1 MGMMT
6 MAQHSNI
13 VGGSTAK
20 RVIACPGSVKL
31 VQQMPPKPSS
41 SYADEGT
48 LLHNAI
54 ADILGEGTPRA
65 AHIGTS
71 YKGIELTEELY
82 ERKLLP
88 ALMALDE
95 IDPHK
100 QLEFQVE
107 AVVGFGDA
115 LPGVF
120 GSADLIGR
128 IDRRAIVL
136 DWKFGDGVAV
146 DVEENAQAMFY
157 AAAAM
162 RTQKTSW
169 VFKNVDEIELII
181 VQPAHAPHH
190 IKRWVTTPGRILNFE
205 RELFAAVK
213 AALGPQPTF
222 EKGDHCRW
230 CAAKPICPVLTGAVD
245 RALHATVKALD
256 ADEIATYLQ
265 DADLLEQWISDVR
278 ALAYEMMEKG
288 VRLPGYKLV
297 PKRGTRK
304 WVNEDRAF
312 EELASLGLT
321 QEELTV
327 TSMLSPA
334 QVEKVL
340 KKRKL
345 ELPRDL
351 TVSVSTGNTIA
362 PEHDPRPEA
371 LQIGKQLT
379 AALGKLT

>member
-1 MGMMT
+1 

-31 VQQMPPKPSS
+31 VQQMPVKPSS
-41 SYADEGT
+41 KYADEGT

-54 ADILGEGTPRA
+54 ADTLDQGTPPL
-65 AHIGTS
+65 AHVGTI
-71 YKGIELTEELY
+71 YQGVTLTEELY
-82 ERKLLP
+82 ERKLRP
-88 ALMALDE
+88 ALQSLDE
-95 IDPHK
+95 VDPHK
-100 QLEFQVE
+100 EMVFQVE

-115 LPGVF
+115 LPDVF

-128 IDRRAIVL
+128 IGRRAIVL
-136 DWKFGDGVAV
+136 DWKFGDGVGV

-162 RTQKTSW
+162 RTPETKW
-169 VFKNVDEIELII
+169 AFENAEEIELII
-181 VQPAHAPHH
+181 VQPTHEPAV
-190 IKRWVTTPGRILNFE
+190 KRWVTTPGRILNFE

-222 EKGDHCRW
+222 ASGDHCRW

-245 RALHATVKALD
+245 RALHANIVAMDTV
-256 ADEIATYLQ
+256 EIATYLR
-265 DADLLEQWISDVR
+265 DADLLEKWIADVR
-278 ALAYEMMEKG
+278 ELAQTMLEAG

-297 PKRGTRK
+297 PKRGTRE
-304 WVNEDRAF
+304 WVSDERA
-312 EELASLGLT
+312 EQALRELGLT
-321 QEELTV
+321 DEELIEANLV
-327 TSMLSPA
+327 SPA
-334 QVEKVL
+334 KAEKAL

-345 ELPRDL
+345 GLPGDL

-362 PEHDPRPEA
+362 STDDPRPEA
-371 LQIGKQLT
+371 LQIGVHLT
-379 AALGKLT
+379 KALGRLT

>member
-1 MGMMT
+1 

-20 RVIACPGSVKL
+20 RVVACPGSVRL
-31 VQQMPPKPSS
+31 SQQMPPKPSS
-41 SYADEGT
+41 KYADEGT

-54 ADILGEGTPRA
+54 ADVLGEGTPPA

-71 YKGIELTEELY
+71 YQGIELTEELF
-82 ERKLLP
+82 ERKLIP
-88 ALMALDE
+88 ALRALDE

-100 QLEFQVE
+100 EMEFQVE

-115 LPGVF
+115 LPDVF

-128 IDRRAIVL
+128 IGRRAIVL

-146 DVEENAQAMFY
+146 EVEENAQAMFY

-162 RTQKTSW
+162 RTDKTRW
-169 VFKNVDEIELII
+169 AFKNCEEVECVI
-181 VQPAHAPHH
+181 VQPPH

-222 EKGDHCRW
+222 ASGDHCRW
-230 CAAKPICPVLTGAVD
+230 CAAKPICPVLTGSVD
-245 RALHATVKALD
+245 RALHASVKALD
-256 ADEIATYLQ
+256 VVEIATYVQ
-265 DADLLEQWISDVR
+265 QADLLEAWIADVR
-278 ALAYEMMEKG
+278 ALAQQMMEQG
-288 VRLPGYKLV
+288 ARLPGYKLV

-304 WVNEDRAF
+304 WINEERAL
-312 EELASLGLT
+312 EELSALGFT
-321 QEELTV
+321 SDELTE
-327 TSMLSPA
+327 TSLRSPA
-334 QVEKVL
+334 QMEKVL

-345 ELPRDL
+345 DLPRDL
-351 TVSVSTGNTIA
+351 VVSVSTGNVIA
-362 PEHDPRPEA
+362 PENDPRPEA
-371 LQIGKQLT
+371 LQIGRQLT
-379 AALGKLT
+379 AALGKLS

>member
-1 MGMMT
+1 

-20 RVIACPGSVKL
+20 RVVACPGSVKL
-31 VQQMPPKPSS
+31 SQQMPPKPSS
-41 SYADEGT
+41 KYADEGT

-54 ADILGEGTPRA
+54 ADILGEGTPPA

-71 YKGIELTEELY
+71 YQGITLTEELF
-82 ERKLLP
+82 ERKLVP
-88 ALMALDE
+88 ALQALDE

-100 QLEFQVE
+100 KMVYQVE

-115 LPGVF
+115 LPNVF

-128 IDRRAIVL
+128 IDRRAVVL

-146 DVEENAQAMFY
+146 EVEENAQAMFY

-162 RTQKTSW
+162 RTDKTSW
-169 VFKNVDEIELII
+169 AFKGAEEIECII
-181 VQPAHAPHH
+181 VQPPHV
-190 IKRWVTTPGRILNFE
+190 KRWVTTPGRILNFE

-222 EKGDHCRW
+222 ASGDHCRW

-245 RALHATVKALD
+245 RALHASVKALD
-256 ADEIATYLQ
+256 ADEIATYVRE
-265 DADLLEQWISDVR
+265 ADLLEAWIADVR
-278 ALAYEMMEKG
+278 ALAQQMMEKG

-304 WVNEDRAF
+304 WINEERAL
-312 EELASLGLT
+312 EELAALGFT
-321 QEELTV
+321 SEELTE
-327 TSMLSPA
+327 TALLSPA
-334 QVEKVL
+334 KAEKVL

-345 ELPRDL
+345 DLPRDL
-351 TVSVSTGNTIA
+351 VVSVSTGNTIA
-362 PEHDPRPEA
+362 PENDPRPEA
-371 LQIGKQLT
+371 LQIGIHLK
-379 AALGKLT
+379 AALGKLS

>member
-1 MGMMT
+1 

-31 VQQMPPKPSS
+31 VQQMPPQPSS
-41 SYADEGT
+41 KYADEGT

-54 ADILGEGTPRA
+54 ADVLGEGTPPA

-71 YKGIELTEELY
+71 YQGIELTEDLFD
-82 ERKLLP
+82 RKLLP
-88 ALMALDE
+88 ALRALDE
-95 IDPHK
+95 VDPHK
-100 QLEFQVE
+100 QLTYQVE
-107 AVVGFGDA
+107 AVVGFGAA
-115 LPGVF
+115 LPDVF

-128 IDRRAIVL
+128 IGRRAIVL

-146 DVEENAQAMFY
+146 EVEENAQAMFY

-162 RTQKTSW
+162 RTRETKW
-169 VFKNVDEIELII
+169 AFEGAEEIELII
-181 VQPAHAPHH
+181 VQPAHAPNHV
-190 IKRWVTTPGRILNFE
+190 KRWTTTPGRILNFE

-213 AALGPQPTF
+213 AALSPQPTF
-222 EKGDHCRW
+222 ASGDHCRW

-245 RALHATVKALD
+245 RALHKSVKDLD
-256 ADEIATYLQ
+256 AVEIATYVR
-265 DADLLEQWISDVR
+265 DADLLEAWISEVR
-278 ALAYEMMEKG
+278 ALAMQMMEKG

-304 WVNEDRAF
+304 WLNEERAF
-312 EELASLGLT
+312 EELASLGLMPD
-321 QEELTV
+321 ELV
-327 TSMLSPA
+327 ETSMRSPA
-334 QVEKVL
+334 QIEKAL

-351 TVSVSTGNTIA
+351 VVSTSTGNTIA
-362 PEHDPRPEA
+362 PESDPRPEA
-371 LQIGKQLT
+371 LQIGKQLA

>member
-1 MGMMT
+1 

-31 VQQMPPKPSS
+31 VQQMPPQPSS
-41 SYADEGT
+41 RYADEGT

-54 ADILGEGTPRA
+54 ADVLGEGTPPA
-65 AHIGTS
+65 AHIGTT
-71 YKGIELTEELY
+71 YQGIALTVDLFD
-82 ERKLLP
+82 RKLIP
-88 ALMALDE
+88 ALRALDE
-95 IDPHK
+95 VDPHK
-100 QLEFQVE
+100 QLTYQVE

-128 IDRRAIVL
+128 IGRRALVL

-146 DVEENAQAMFY
+146 EVEENAQAMFY

-162 RTQKTSW
+162 RTRETAW
-169 VFKNVDEIELII
+169 AFEGVDEVELVI
-181 VQPAHAPHH
+181 VQPAHAPNHV
-190 IKRWVTTPGRILNFE
+190 KRWTTTPGRILNFE

-222 EKGDHCRW
+222 ASGDHCRW

-245 RALHATVKALD
+245 RALHKSVKDLD
-256 ADEIATYLQ
+256 AEEIAAYVR
-265 DADLLEQWISDVR
+265 DADLLEAWISEVR
-278 ALAYEMMEKG
+278 ALAMQMMEKG

-304 WVNEDRAF
+304 WLNEERAF
-312 EELASLGLT
+312 EELASLGLMPD
-321 QEELTV
+321 ELV
-327 TSMLSPA
+327 ETSMRSPA

-345 ELPRDL
+345 ELPGDL
-351 TVSVSTGNTIA
+351 VVSVSTGNTIA
-362 PEHDPRPEA
+362 PESDPRPEA

-379 AALGKLT
+379 AALSKLS

>member
-1 MGMMT
+1 

-20 RVIACPGSVKL
+20 RVVACPGSVKL
-31 VQQMPPKPSS
+31 SQQMPPKPSS
-41 SYADEGT
+41 KYADEGT

-54 ADILGEGTPRA
+54 ADILGEGTPPA

-71 YKGIELTEELY
+71 YQGITLTDELF
-82 ERKLLP
+82 ERKLVP
-88 ALMALDE
+88 ALQALDE

-100 QLEFQVE
+100 KMVYQVE

-115 LPGVF
+115 LPNVF

-128 IDRRAIVL
+128 IDRRAVVL

-146 DVEENAQAMFY
+146 EVEENAQAMFY

-162 RTQKTSW
+162 RTEKTSW
-169 VFKNVDEIELII
+169 AFKGAEEIECII
-181 VQPAHAPHH
+181 VQPPHV
-190 IKRWVTTPGRILNFE
+190 KRWVTTPGRILNFE

-213 AALGPQPTF
+213 AALGPEPTF
-222 EKGDHCRW
+222 ASGDHCRW

-245 RALHATVKALD
+245 RALHASVKALD
-256 ADEIATYLQ
+256 ADEIATYVR
-265 DADLLEQWISDVR
+265 DADLLEAWIADVR
-278 ALAYEMMEKG
+278 ALAQQMMEKG

-304 WVNEDRAF
+304 WISEERAL
-312 EELASLGLT
+312 EELAALGFT
-321 QEELTV
+321 SEELTE
-327 TSMLSPA
+327 TALLSPA
-334 QVEKVL
+334 KAEKVL

-345 ELPRDL
+345 DLPRDL
-351 TVSVSTGNTIA
+351 VVSVSTGNTIA
-362 PEHDPRPEA
+362 PENDPRPEA
-371 LQIGKQLT
+371 LLIGAQLT
-379 AALGKLT
+379 KALGRLT